1 MKKFKLSRGFPRKH
15 LTALALFSVFGV
27 SQSDPRCVWSGRG
40 EGGGGGGGGGE
51 GGGRDGGG
59 DSAKKQRKPLIFS
72 RGRH

>member
-15 LTALALFSVFGV
+15 LAALALFSVFGV

-40 EGGGGGGGGGE
+40 EGGGGGGVE
-51 GGGRDGGG
+51 RDGGG